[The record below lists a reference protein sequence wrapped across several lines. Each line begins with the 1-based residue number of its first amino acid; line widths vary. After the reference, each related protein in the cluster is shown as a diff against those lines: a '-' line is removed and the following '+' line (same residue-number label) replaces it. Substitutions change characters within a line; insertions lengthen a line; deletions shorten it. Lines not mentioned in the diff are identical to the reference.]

1 MPSPTRAENMKSKA
15 CRLEITRSHSCTRN
29 WASRTRKSR
38 WRPKKLKPCTRAL
51 RLAASK
57 PGSGNAAMF
66 CSLPYDAGL
75 IKSPVRSSGPGQPA
89 RPARFKCG
97 DFLIPADP
105 MGNSLKAIPATY
117 NRAHHAFA
125 IFTACAA
132 LIVIT
137 AGALVTSNDAG
148 LSVPDW
154 PTSFGYLVK
163 VPHFVGG
170 VRYEWSHRM
179 VAGTLVTLTLAIAM
193 WTLLVER
200 RRWLRWLAVGAFC
213 TVIAQAILGGLTVLF
228 FQPPAVSTAHATVAQ
243 TFFCIAVAIALF
255 TGRRWVE
262 EQPRVDFDS
271 RRPSLITLTLLS
283 IFVLYLQLV
292 LGGMFRHHGM
302 SWWPHVVNAVIVSF
316 VLAWTA
322 IRAISVYSHIEAVRR
337 PAIVMISLL
346 ITQLCLGFAAF
357 LTRVAW
363 GRDAVQP
370 ELPMVAS
377 TVAHV
382 AVGALLLATAV
393 ILSIQ
398 VWRHVPVAFEERVP
412 QAQEDASAA

>member
-1 MPSPTRAENMKSKA
+1 M
-15 CRLEITRSHSCTRN
+15 
-29 WASRTRKSR
+29 
-38 WRPKKLKPCTRAL
+38 
-51 RLAASK
+51 
-57 PGSGNAAMF
+57 
-66 CSLPYDAGL
+66 
-75 IKSPVRSSGPGQPA
+75 
-89 RPARFKCG
+89 
-97 DFLIPADP
+97 
-105 MGNSLKAIPATY
+105 
-117 NRAHHAFA
+117 
-125 IFTACAA
+125 
-132 LIVIT
+132 VIT

-179 VAGTLVTLTLAIAM
+179 LAGTLVTLTLAIALST
-193 WTLLVER
+193 WLVEQ
-200 RRWLRWLAVGAFC
+200 RRWMRWLAAGAFC
-213 TVIAQAILGGLTVLF
+213 TVIAQAILGGLTVLL

-255 TGRRWVE
+255 TGRRWIE
-262 EQPRVDFDS
+262 EQPQVEFDS

-283 IFVLYLQLV
+283 IFVLYVQLV

-302 SWWPHVVNAVIVSF
+302 SWWPHVLNAAIVSF

-322 IRAISVYSHIEAVRR
+322 IRAISAYSHIEAVRR
-337 PAIVMISLL
+337 PAIIMISLL
-346 ITQLCLGFAAF
+346 ITQLCLGFTAF

-363 GRDAVQP
+363 GRNTVQP

-382 AVGALLLATAV
+382 AVGALLLATTVVLA
-393 ILSIQ
+393 IQ

-412 QAQEDASAA
+412 QARADASSVA

>member
-1 MPSPTRAENMKSKA
+1 
-15 CRLEITRSHSCTRN
+15 
-29 WASRTRKSR
+29 
-38 WRPKKLKPCTRAL
+38 
-51 RLAASK
+51 
-57 PGSGNAAMF
+57 
-66 CSLPYDAGL
+66 
-75 IKSPVRSSGPGQPA
+75 
-89 RPARFKCG
+89 
-97 DFLIPADP
+97 
-105 MGNSLKAIPATY
+105 
-117 NRAHHAFA
+117 
-125 IFTACAA
+125 
-132 LIVIT
+132 VIT

-170 VRYEWSHRM
+170 IRYEWSHRM
-179 VAGTLVTLTLAIAM
+179 VAGTLVSLTLAIAI

-200 RRWLRWLAVGAFC
+200 RRWMRWLAVGAFC

-262 EQPRVDFDS
+262 EQPRVEFDS
-271 RRPSLITLTLLS
+271 RRPSLFSLTLFS
-283 IFVLYLQLV
+283 IFILYVQLI

-302 SWWPHVVNAVIVSF
+302 SWWPHVANAVIVTF

-322 IRAISVYSHIEAVRR
+322 IRAISAHSNIEAVRR
-337 PAIVMISLL
+337 PAILMLALL
-346 ITQLCLGFAAF
+346 ITQLCLGFTAF
-357 LTRVAW
+357 VTRVAW
-363 GRDAVQP
+363 GKSAAQP
-370 ELPMVAS
+370 ELPMVVS

-382 AVGALLLATAV
+382 AVGALLLATTV

-398 VWRHVPVAFEERVP
+398 VWRHVPAALGEGVRHAERDV
-412 QAQEDASAA
+412 SAA